1 MNYGYNQYGGQQN
14 PQSYYPPQPQ
24 FRQYAVGSGIDN
36 NEFNNITRA
45 CSQAYTSKLN
55 PLSTNSANLIKKAI
69 GGEWFVCCS
78 PLGNK
83 NFDFVLTSVTGGDFM
98 SFSLDNVL
106 FEVCRLK

>member
-1 MNYGYNQYGGQQN
+1 MNYNMGYQQ
-14 PQSYYPPQPQ
+14 QPQ
-24 FRQYAVGSGIDN
+24 QYVQPVFKQYAVGSGIDN
-36 NEFNNITRA
+36 NEFNNITKA
-45 CSQAYTSKLN
+45 CTQAYTQKSN
-55 PLSTNSANLIKKAI
+55 PLSTNASSLIKQYL

-83 NFDFVLTSVTGGDFM
+83 NFDFCISSVTGGDFL